1 MFLSEDRVLDVSAG
15 TAQVRLANLIRDG
28 WLSGA
33 SDAAYQHGMDH
44 LLRVG
49 PLGDLP
55 GTSRLVRIWFVDPL
69 YRDDT
74 MTVGLRWETV
84 GRTAGLFP
92 VLDADIR
99 LSAEG
104 AQRTRVTLTGC
115 YRPPFGALGT
125 GLDKV
130 LMRRV
135 ATMTISSLVT
145 GLAEVLEGAAL
156 AAEAAEPWGRHD
168 AGPHPAFELDPE
180 ERTSSGP
187 MSWLDQLVGR
197 PTGGRV
203 SGMGHAQL
211 QQHLRRG

>member
-1 MFLSEDRVLDVSAG
+1 MFLSDDRVLEVSVG

-55 GTSRLVRIWFVDPL
+55 GASRLVRTWFVDPL

-104 AQRTRVTLTGC
+104 AQRTRVTLTAC
-115 YRPPFGALGT
+115 YRPPFGALGK

-135 ATMTISSLVT
+135 AMMTIGSLVT
-145 GLAEVLEGAAL
+145 HLADALEGTVPAV
-156 AAEAAEPWGRHD
+156 EATEPWVRDD
-168 AGPHPAFELDPE
+168 AGPQTAFELS
-180 ERTSSGP
+180 T
-187 MSWLDQLVGR
+187 
-197 PTGGRV
+197 TC
-203 SGMGHAQL
+203 H
-211 QQHLRRG
+211 

>member
-1 MFLSEDRVLDVSAG
+1 MFLSEDRVLEVSVG
-15 TAQVRLANLIRDG
+15 TAQVRLANQIRDG

-33 SDAAYQHGMDH
+33 SDTAYQHGMDH

-49 PLGDLP
+49 PLDLP
-55 GTSRLVRIWFVDPL
+55 GISRLVRISFVDPF

-99 LSAEG
+99 LSAAG

-125 GLDKV
+125 GLDRA

-135 ATMTISSLVT
+135 AMMTIGSLMT
-145 GLAEVLEGAAL
+145 HLADALEGAVPVT
-156 AAEAAEPWGRHD
+156 EAAEPILQHD
-168 AGPHPAFELDPE
+168 AGPQTAFE
-180 ERTSSGP
+180 
-187 MSWLDQLVGR
+187 
-197 PTGGRV
+197 
-203 SGMGHAQL
+203 
-211 QQHLRRG
+211 

>member
-1 MFLSEDRVLDVSAG
+1 MFLSDDRVLDVSVG

-33 SDAAYQHGMDH
+33 SDTAYQHGMDH

-49 PLGDLP
+49 PLGELP
-55 GTSRLVRIWFVDPL
+55 GISRLVRISFVDPL

-115 YRPPFGALGT
+115 YRPPLGTLGT

-135 ATMTISSLVT
+135 AMMTIGSLVT
-145 GLAEVLEGAAL
+145 HLADALEGTVP
-156 AAEAAEPWGRHD
+156 AAEAVEPMVRHE
-168 AGPHPAFELDPE
+168 AGPQTAFELSAT
-180 ERTSSGP
+180 R
-187 MSWLDQLVGR
+187 
-197 PTGGRV
+197 
-203 SGMGHAQL
+203 H
-211 QQHLRRG
+211 

>member
-1 MFLSEDRVLDVSAG
+1 MFLSDDRVLDVSVG

-33 SDAAYQHGMDH
+33 SDSAYQHGMDH

-55 GTSRLVRIWFVDPL
+55 GASRLVRIWFVDPL

-74 MTVGLRWETV
+74 MTVGVRWETV
-84 GRTAGLFP
+84 GRAAGLFP

-104 AQRTRVTLTGC
+104 AQRTRLTLTGC
-115 YRPPFGALGT
+115 YRPPFGVLGA

-135 ATMTISSLVT
+135 AIMTIASLVNH
-145 GLAEVLEGAAL
+145 LADALEGTVP
-156 AAEAAEPWGRHD
+156 AAEAAERWVQHD
-168 AGPHPAFELDPE
+168 AGPQTAFE
-180 ERTSSGP
+180 
-187 MSWLDQLVGR
+187 
-197 PTGGRV
+197 
-203 SGMGHAQL
+203 
-211 QQHLRRG
+211 

>member
-1 MFLSEDRVLDVSAG
+1 MFLSEDRVLDVSVG

-49 PLGDLP
+49 PLGNLP

-99 LSAEG
+99 LSAED

-135 ATMTISSLVT
+135 ATITIGSLVT
-145 GLAEVLEGAAL
+145 RLADAL
-156 AAEAAEPWGRHD
+156 QGTVPATEAAESWVRHD
-168 AGPHPAFELDPE
+168 AGPQAAFELGTKDVP
-180 ERTSSGP
+180 RAGRCHGSISSSG
-187 MSWLDQLVGR
+187 GR
-197 PTGGRV
+197 RAV
-203 SGMGHAQL
+203 A
-211 QQHLRRG
+211 

>member
-1 MFLSEDRVLDVSAG
+1 MFLSDDRVLDVSVG
-15 TAQVRLANLIRDG
+15 TAQLRLANLIRDG

-33 SDAAYQHGMDH
+33 SDTAYQQGIDH

-55 GTSRLVRIWFVDPL
+55 GISRLVRISFVDPL

-104 AQRTRVTLTGC
+104 ARRTRVTLTGC

-135 ATMTISSLVT
+135 AMMTIGSLVT
-145 GLAEVLEGAAL
+145 HLADALEGTVP
-156 AAEAAEPWGRHD
+156 AAEAVEPMVRHE
-168 AGPHPAFELDPE
+168 AGPQTAFELSAT
-180 ERTSSGP
+180 R
-187 MSWLDQLVGR
+187 
-197 PTGGRV
+197 
-203 SGMGHAQL
+203 H
-211 QQHLRRG
+211 

>member
-1 MFLSEDRVLDVSAG
+1 MFLSDDRALDVSLG

-33 SDAAYQHGMDH
+33 SNAAYQHGMDH

-55 GTSRLVRIWFVDPL
+55 GASRLVRIWFVDPL

-104 AQRTRVTLTGC
+104 AQRTRLALSGC
-115 YRPPFGALGT
+115 YRPPFGALGA

-135 ATMTISSLVT
+135 AMMTIGSLVNH
-145 GLAEVLEGAAL
+145 LADALEGRVP
-156 AAEAAEPWGRHD
+156 AAEAAERWVRHD
-168 AGPHPAFELDPE
+168 AGPQTAFE
-180 ERTSSGP
+180 
-187 MSWLDQLVGR
+187 
-197 PTGGRV
+197 
-203 SGMGHAQL
+203 
-211 QQHLRRG
+211 

>member
-1 MFLSEDRVLDVSAG
+1 MLDVSVG

-69 YRDDT
+69 YSDDT

-84 GRTAGLFP
+84 GRTTGLFP

-99 LSAEG
+99 LSAEA
-104 AQRTRVTLTGC
+104 AQCTRVTLTGC
-115 YRPPFGALGT
+115 YRPPFGGLGT

-130 LMRRV
+130 MMRRV
-135 ATMTISSLVT
+135 ATMTIGSLVT
-145 GLAEVLEGAAL
+145 RLADALEGTVP
-156 AAEAAEPWGRHD
+156 AAEAAEPWVWHD
-168 AGPHPAFELDPE
+168 AGPQTAFELGTKDVP
-180 ERTSSGP
+180 RAGRCHGSISSSG
-187 MSWLDQLVGR
+187 GR
-197 PTGGRV
+197 RAV
-203 SGMGHAQL
+203 A
-211 QQHLRRG
+211 